1 MGDGDAV
8 ALVDISAWTSS
19 TDDGFH
25 QQAAAAAAAAF
36 ADALRTAGFV
46 QVTGHGADP
55 DVMAA
60 AVAAAALFFGQSEAE
75 KRLACS
81 KDRARRGYSPSLAEN
96 FASLLP
102 GAPTGTPNDAV
113 EKFRLGP
120 LVDDAEKA
128 GDPAYYDCK
137 EGRLH
142 FYSNTWDGTPPTFA
156 PALTA
161 YYRAMEG
168 VAAVLVR
175 LLEAALG
182 LPAGH
187 FAGRMRRHTSILT
200 VNHYP
205 PLPPA
210 SSSNNRRDELDV
222 RVAAHTDVSMF
233 TVVAQTPAPGGRG
246 GLQMYHAATDTYRTV
261 PHVPG
266 ALVVNIG
273 DCLRDWSGGRLAST
287 RHRVA
292 LAPTGDGESGA
303 ASRYSLAYF
312 VSPDHDAVLDWPAE
326 GGAGDGAVEAGAA
339 AGTYAQWRKD
349 RIKTAMKPK
358 APQPLP

>member
-1 MGDGDAV
+1 MCDGDAV
-8 ALVDISAWTSS
+8 AFVDISAWTSP

-25 QQAAAAAAAAF
+25 QEAAAATAAAAF

-60 AVAAAALFFGQSEAE
+60 AVEAAAHFFGQSEAE

-81 KDRARRGYSPSLAEN
+81 KDRARRGFSPSLAEN

-102 GAPTGTPNDAV
+102 GGPRGTPNDAV

-142 FYSNTWDGTPPTFA
+142 FYPNTWDGTPPTLA

-182 LPAGH
+182 LPEGH
-187 FAGRMRRHTSILT
+187 LAGRMRRHTSILT

-210 SSSNNRRDELDV
+210 PSTRNDELDV

-246 GLQMYHAATDTYRTV
+246 GLQVYHAATDTYRTV
-261 PHVPG
+261 PPVPG

-292 LAPTGDGESGA
+292 LIPESGA
-303 ASRYSLAYF
+303 AARFSLAYF

-326 GGAGDGAVEAGAA
+326 GGAGDGAVGAGAA

-358 APQPLP
+358 APLPLP

>member
-1 MGDGDAV
+1 
-8 ALVDISAWTSS
+8 
-19 TDDGFH
+19 
-25 QQAAAAAAAAF
+25 
-36 ADALRTAGFV
+36 
-46 QVTGHGADP
+46 
-55 DVMAA
+55 
-60 AVAAAALFFGQSEAE
+60 
-75 KRLACS
+75 
-81 KDRARRGYSPSLAEN
+81 
-96 FASLLP
+96 
-102 GAPTGTPNDAV
+102 
-113 EKFRLGP
+113 
-120 LVDDAEKA
+120 
-128 GDPAYYDCK
+128 
-137 EGRLH
+137 
-142 FYSNTWDGTPPTFA
+142 
-156 PALTA
+156 
-161 YYRAMEG
+161 

-182 LPAGH
+182 LPEGH

-210 SSSNNRRDELDV
+210 PSTGRRDELDV

-246 GLQMYHAATDTYRTV
+246 GLQVYHAATDTYRTV

-292 LAPTGDGESGA
+292 LVSPSGDGESGA

-326 GGAGDGAVEAGAA
+326 GGAGAA

-358 APQPLP
+358 APRPLP